1 MDTEQSL
8 KIIQELS
15 QGVDPHTGEPI
26 AEESPTQHPLT
37 RQALID
43 AAQALARVRKSED
56 RQRQLPGNAGKAWA
70 AEEDQRLVAAF
81 DSGKGTKQLAQD
93 HGRTEG
99 SICARLVKHGKA
111 LL

>member
-37 RQALID
+37 RQALLE
-43 AAQALARVRKSED
+43 AVQALERTRKSED
-56 RQRQLPGNAGKAWA
+56 RIRQRQLPSNAGKTWGK
-70 AEEDQRLVAAF
+70 EEDQRLVVAF
-81 DSGKGTKQLAQD
+81 DTGKTTNSTLSD
-93 HGRTEG
+93 
-99 SICARLVKHGKA
+99 SIATRC
-111 LL
+111 